1 MTPVKPCETC
11 SSKAPPP
18 LSDVHRWS
26 QTASVTGE
34 LSSQVGLAWESGW
47 EGEGPEDNLRGGT
60 GISVD

>member
-1 MTPVKPCETC
+1 M
-11 SSKAPPP
+11 
-18 LSDVHRWS
+18 
-26 QTASVTGE
+26 GE